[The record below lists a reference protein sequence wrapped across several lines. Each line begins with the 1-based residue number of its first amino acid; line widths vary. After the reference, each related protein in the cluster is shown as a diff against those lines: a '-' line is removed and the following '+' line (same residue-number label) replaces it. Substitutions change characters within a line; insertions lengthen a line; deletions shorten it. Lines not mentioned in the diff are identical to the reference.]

1 MAGKEK
7 EQRFDQVKLQ
17 GFQDPLTVR
26 VEKKR
31 GDVRQPIEL
40 PTKGSPEE
48 GFQPPGVGWS
58 RDEVLGLENFILTKW
73 SGGGHYEFTV
83 TDAKGD
89 RMTWSA
95 VWDPR
100 LFPER
105 IPPNAL
111 EAAVVGAGTTT
122 APVNGPQPVPANV
135 QPFGV
140 ASGWPASHAVGY
152 QTPPHTGPLMMSAPA
167 PAPTPAPAPAAT
179 QPATS
184 TPAHQ
189 ALPMTA
195 PSQPSISSGGHY
207 VQIPGPN
214 GPQWVWQPA
223 GAAPVIGGNGWDG
236 PQIARGAGLRRR
248 GMPALDDDDD
258 LFGANFG
265 RRPAIAPTAPRA
277 DDEKRVLEER
287 VRAFELE
294 KKDLEYKAALERQ
307 QRDHETQMKA
317 LQEELRRLGDNRNKG
332 EDNEVQRLRE
342 DAQRQREEAQRQREL
357 MLEQQAAM
365 QRQMME
371 AQLQGMREQ
380 MAQMLTAQQ
389 APRESDELRLIRAEQ
404 ERLRQEAERQRQDS
418 ERRLEAER
426 LQRER
431 ERERFEQQR
440 RDEIMQREL
449 KEAREATERR
459 IEALT
464 VASQNRGN
472 DPVVEALKEQAR
484 QSGEQM
490 REIARMQQASS
501 DRMAQFMVAPGQ
513 LAQII
518 KENASGSD
526 VVMRNLVDTVSGI
539 GNMYKTAAEQMMS
552 MSGGGSEPP
561 AMRLIQEGLGR
572 ASEVAERFLAV
583 KRDAVI
589 SDGKVKQAQAHTE
602 ATKIAAEVQLR
613 TAAMQAQRWA
623 PPQGG
628 GLNGAPVSA
637 AAVAPGAP
645 ASAPAAQPTAAARP
659 ANTGTNGAGTA
670 KSGTTPAPGVQ
681 AGAATPSTGG
691 TTPAVGPTEEELFGL
706 TYESVMR
713 LRKGVADGKL
723 DPNGT
728 IDAILKGVQHVM
740 ANNIV
745 VPAFT
750 LFSSERWADFIDVM
764 IPTAPQAFK
773 DECVRILIEEVEV
786 SDGDDDDGDDDDDD
800 GDDGDASASASA

>member
-40 PTKGSPEE
+40 PAKGSPEE

-83 TDAKGD
+83 TDVKGD

-152 QTPPHTGPLMMSAPA
+152 QTPPHTGPLMMSPPA
-167 PAPTPAPAPAAT
+167 PAPTPAPAVT

-184 TPAHQ
+184 TPAYQ
-189 ALPMTA
+189 APSMTA
-195 PSQPSISSGGHY
+195 PTQPSISSGGHY

-236 PQIARGAGLRRR
+236 PQVARGSGLRRR
-248 GMPALDDDDD
+248 GLPALDDDDD
-258 LFGANFG
+258 LFGAGFG
-265 RRPAIAPTAPRA
+265 RRPAIAPAAPAAPRV

-332 EDNEVQRLRE
+332 EDIEVQRLRE

-371 AQLQGMREQ
+371 AQLQGVREQ
-380 MAQMLTAQQ
+380 MAQMMAAQQAAQQAAAQAVQQAAQQAAAQ

-404 ERLRQEAERQRQDS
+404 ERLRQEAERQRQES

-440 RDEIMQREL
+440 RDEGG
-449 KEAREATERR
+449 ARSDRA
-459 IEALT
+459 AD
-464 VASQNRGN
+464 RGAGAGQS
-472 DPVVEALKEQAR
+472 DAR
-484 QSGEQM
+484 QRPHRRG
-490 REIARMQQASS
+490 
-501 DRMAQFMVAPGQ
+501 AQG
-513 LAQII
+513 
-518 KENASGSD
+518 
-526 VVMRNLVDTVSGI
+526 
-539 GNMYKTAAEQMMS
+539 
-552 MSGGGSEPP
+552 
-561 AMRLIQEGLGR
+561 
-572 ASEVAERFLAV
+572 
-583 KRDAVI
+583 
-589 SDGKVKQAQAHTE
+589 
-602 ATKIAAEVQLR
+602 
-613 TAAMQAQRWA
+613 
-623 PPQGG
+623 
-628 GLNGAPVSA
+628 
-637 AAVAPGAP
+637 
-645 ASAPAAQPTAAARP
+645 
-659 ANTGTNGAGTA
+659 
-670 KSGTTPAPGVQ
+670 
-681 AGAATPSTGG
+681 AGAA
-691 TTPAVGPTEEELFGL
+691 VG
-706 TYESVMR
+706 R
-713 LRKGVADGKL
+713 ADARDRAHAAG
-723 DPNGT
+723 
-728 IDAILKGVQHVM
+728 QH
-740 ANNIV
+740 
-745 VPAFT
+745 
-750 LFSSERWADFIDVM
+750 
-764 IPTAPQAFK
+764 
-773 DECVRILIEEVEV
+773 
-786 SDGDDDDGDDDDDD
+786 
-800 GDDGDASASASA
+800 